1 MRYLKNYELKNMGK
15 QNKSYQQTDKEAFE
29 TQIREVYD
37 NLVKEDFESLLKAVA
52 IKFANLKQDGKL
64 NLVKD
69 KSGEKKYYFENSF
82 DETAFK
88 VFLTV
93 KESRRLSFKQFKLL
107 SAFAKV
113 NWLQEEYKQF

>member
-1 MRYLKNYELKNMGK
+1 MRYLKNSELKSMGK
-15 QNKSYQQTDKEAFE
+15 QDKSYQQIDKEAFE
-29 TQIREVYD
+29 AKIKEVYD
-37 NLVKEDFESLLKAVA
+37 NLVKEDFESLLKAVS
-52 IKFANLKQDGKL
+52 IRFVKLKQDGKL

-107 SAFAKV
+107 SAFGKV